1 MEEEGDAF
9 YVVRKGNTV
18 GVYKSLKD
26 CQSQVW
32 DPTFSVY
39 KGRCLSKQAEEYL
52 AFSGL
57 KNAAYSICS
66 TDLKE
71 DVFGTLFPCSHQE
84 PDGIFSSFGKRSSK
98 TVDQKRSVEVRDACS
113 VNEASGSAV
122 VSNEHYK
129 HQKLI
134 DSTARPIACYSES
147 LTLQVEQSE
156 KNKNYCGSRTN
167 ISKSRNGVGMVR
179 KKYYVVFKGREQGI
193 YTSWDEC
200 QQQVHRCKGACFR
213 AFKTEVEAIDQ
224 LRAFI
229 EVEREEKQKAIH
241 EKALDEM
248 ALQGMVTVARGMH
261 IAYGLKLCM
270 DTCVLEFDGA
280 SKGNPGK
287 AGAGAILRMDGGTT
301 ICRLREGVGVAT
313 NNFAEYRAVI
323 LGMKCALR
331 KGFTRIKVQ
340 GDSMLVCM
348 QIQNIWQ
355 TKNKNILD
363 LSNEA
368 KKLKDRFL
376 SFQIN
381 HIRREL
387 NSEADRQANLAIDL
401 ADGEVEEEYENKLI
415 LCV

>member
-1 MEEEGDAF
+1 MTCAVGFQWSCVPAETIRSRREFRPRLIQPRTVSVPFHFRCSCVRIVREPIVVDWALWGPMEEEGDAF

-167 ISKSRNGVGMVR
+167 ISKSRN
-179 KKYYVVFKGREQGI
+179 
-193 YTSWDEC
+193 
-200 QQQVHRCKGACFR
+200 
-213 AFKTEVEAIDQ
+213 
-224 LRAFI
+224 
-229 EVEREEKQKAIH
+229 
-241 EKALDEM
+241 
-248 ALQGMVTVARGMH
+248 
-261 IAYGLKLCM
+261 

-401 ADGEVEEEYENKLI
+401 ADGEVEEEYENKVLT
-415 LCV
+415 

>member
-167 ISKSRNGVGMVR
+167 ISKSRN
-179 KKYYVVFKGREQGI
+179 
-193 YTSWDEC
+193 
-200 QQQVHRCKGACFR
+200 
-213 AFKTEVEAIDQ
+213 
-224 LRAFI
+224 
-229 EVEREEKQKAIH
+229 
-241 EKALDEM
+241 
-248 ALQGMVTVARGMH
+248 
-261 IAYGLKLCM
+261 

-401 ADGEVEEEYENKLI
+401 ADGEVEEEYENKVLT
-415 LCV
+415 